1 MVSENWLQLLHS
13 RIDRQYRNMLKNT
26 STTHSPFVRAF
37 WSQKKKKFNS
47 NIYWRMMAASALD
60 PSSLALRL
68 TLCALLFFFFC
79 CFRPRISV
87 SQNRKSYCGTLK
99 VILCKRTGKRLLRIY
114 NIGIGDEKDCSLN
127 KKKNTQKL
135 QSPLRFSYNKNIY
148 EFNQPHSDTRNI
160 DTDGREI
167 EMERER
173 N

>member
-13 RIDRQYRNMLKNT
+13 RIDRQYRNMLKIT
-26 STTHSPFVRAF
+26 SSTHSPFEL
-37 WSQKKKKFNS
+37 KFNS

-127 KKKNTQKL
+127 KKKTLKNCKVHCVFPTTKIYMNLISPTQT
-135 QSPLRFSYNKNIY
+135 
-148 EFNQPHSDTRNI
+148 H
-160 DTDGREI
+160 EI
-167 EMERER
+167 STQTEER
-173 N
+173 